1 MGDSARIAGDRFAG
15 RGLGIDLGTVRIG
28 VALCD
33 SNGTLATPYQT
44 VQRSGDPLIDH
55 QRLRA
60 LVVECDATFVVF
72 GVPYS
77 LASGEIG
84 PAAQS
89 MVDEIEQIRQSFGE
103 HVDVHLQDER
113 LTSVTAEQRLTEMG
127 IKGKRRKQ
135 LVDQIAAAVIL
146 QTWLDGVTSGGS
158 HHAPSPG
165 TG

>member
-1 MGDSARIAGDRFAG
+1 MEPSEQRAGDRFAG
-15 RGLGIDLGTVRIG
+15 RGLGIDLGAVRIG

-44 VQRSGDPLIDH
+44 VSRSGNPNLDH

-60 LVVECDATFVVF
+60 LVEECDAAFVVI

-84 PAAQS
+84 PAAHS
-89 MVDEIEQIRQSFGE
+89 TLDEIEQIRRSFGE

-146 QTWLDGVTSGGS
+146 QTWIDGETSGGS
-158 HHAPSPG
+158 GHAHALG
-165 TG
+165 KG